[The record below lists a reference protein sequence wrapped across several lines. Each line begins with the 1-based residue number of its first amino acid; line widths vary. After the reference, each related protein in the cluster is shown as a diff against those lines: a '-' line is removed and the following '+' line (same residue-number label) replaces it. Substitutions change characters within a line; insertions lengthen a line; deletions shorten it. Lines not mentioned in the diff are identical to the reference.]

1 MTSILPNQTL
11 YVRNLNEKVNKD
23 ELKRSLYSLFSA
35 YGRILDIVALKTMKM
50 RGQAFVVF
58 KEIQS
63 ATSAMRGLN
72 GFNFYDKPMNIE
84 YAKSKSEAV
93 AKLDGTWKKPGSAA
107 AAASGA
113 NAQRAQTYG
122 QPVSA
127 PAQKRQREEED
138 TTDTKRAAG
147 DGRNEIESESPEI
160 ETEVEETTSATTVV
174 KEEAEPINRILYI
187 QNLPP
192 DVTDEMLSYLFQQY
206 PGFKEVRLV
215 PGKSDIAFVEY
226 EADHQAAV
234 AKDVLNKFKITHD
247 KEMKVT
253 FAKR

>member
-1 MTSILPNQTL
+1 MSH
-11 YVRNLNEKVNKD
+11 
-23 ELKRSLYSLFSA
+23 
-35 YGRILDIVALKTMKM
+35 
-50 RGQAFVVF
+50 
-58 KEIQS
+58 
-63 ATSAMRGLN
+63 
-72 GFNFYDKPMNIE
+72 
-84 YAKSKSEAV
+84 KSYY
-93 AKLDGTWKKPGSAA
+93 L
-107 AAASGA
+107 
-113 NAQRAQTYG
+113 
-122 QPVSA
+122 
-127 PAQKRQREEED
+127 
-138 TTDTKRAAG
+138 
-147 DGRNEIESESPEI
+147 I
-160 ETEVEETTSATTVV
+160 EVEEEETTPATTGA

-192 DVTDEMLSYLFQQY
+192 DVTDEMLSYLFQQYVHLKSFILYFNWVDKNFFFSRY